1 MTQNS
6 FVEAGLSATFGNVK
20 NRDTWLKNKI
30 TQAIIVGSVI
40 NRFVKWEKKYT
51 NVTFNSL

>member
-20 NRDTWLKNKI
+20 NRDTWLKNKM

-40 NRFVKWEKKYT
+40 DRFVKCEKKGYKR
-51 NVTFNSL
+51 NI